1 MNGLRI
7 IPPNQKWINII
18 LLIALVIGQVTLG
31 FAPADKVQA
40 ANDIQ
45 SDLDTR
51 VRLIMNEMTPE
62 QKVGQ
67 LFLVTFKGTDA
78 RRDSPI
84 YKLIVDYKVGGVVLR
99 ADNDNF
105 EVAGNTVPKAA
116 ELIRALQNHV
126 WDASQTQGQTTGSQ
140 TIPYIPLF
148 IGISQEG
155 DLYPNDQ
162 IFSGLTSLPSL
173 MAIGAT
179 WNPSQAE
186 AVGNVM
192 GKELRA
198 LGFNLYL
205 GPSLDVLEVTA
216 SSANTLGV
224 RTFGGDPFWVGEMGK
239 AYVRG
244 LHLGSRDQIAVIAKH
259 FPGRGASD
267 RMPEEEVATVR
278 KSLDALRQFEL
289 APFFASMQA
298 SAESKSRVDGVM
310 VSHIRYQ
317 GLQENIREITPPVS
331 LDAEAMRQVLTL
343 EPAATWYQEGG
354 VIVSDNL
361 GSNAVRRFYD
371 PTGQTFDARSVARN
385 AFLAGND
392 LLYVNNFVEPADND
406 STTTIMRVLDSF
418 AQKYREDAAFAERVD
433 QSVERIL
440 KLKLRLF
447 GEFRIDRVLP
457 SASQLAEV
465 GRSQSVVLEVA
476 RKAVTLLS
484 PSAAELNIRL
494 PRPPESRDQIIFFTD
509 VVNARQCST
518 CGDQWILS
526 VDSLKNAVI
535 RLYGPAAGGSIIQG
549 YLFSYSFLD
558 LNTYLNN
565 PEGLAALGVN
575 LADAEWVVFAL
586 TGDNPSRP
594 ESQALRRLLSE
605 RPDLLLNKKVIV
617 FAFGAP
623 YLLDATDIA
632 KLTAYYGLYSKV
644 PAFVDTAARILFQEQ
659 SANGASPVSI
669 PGIGYDIIRATSPDP
684 LQVIPIYIDLPI
696 PPEENP
702 EITTTPQPTA
712 TVEFKVGDVI
722 PFRTGVIVDQNGN
735 PVPDGTIVRFIINT
749 LGESGTMQ
757 QIETV
762 TTGGIARA
770 SYRINLPSTI
780 EVRVVSE
787 PAMTSQIITI
797 NTLNGEANIS
807 TEVPTP
813 QPTLTS
819 TPTVT
824 TTPEPTEEAEE
835 ISEIPLDYGFM
846 DWLTMLLIV
855 GGGGVGIGFLGQRR
869 VSLRWGFR
877 WGLMAVI
884 GGVVAYLYLL
894 SGWFVPL
901 APLERAG
908 RWGVVISSLVGLISG
923 WGIAW
928 LWQIRL
934 QKAQKSYRK
943 P

>member
-1 MNGLRI
+1 MNGRKVFPSL
-7 IPPNQKWINII
+7 QKWLNMV
-18 LLIALVIGQVTLG
+18 LLIALVIT
-31 FAPADKVQA
+31 QA
-40 ANDIQ
+40 AFGLRPSFNARAANHSQ
-45 SDLDTR
+45 SELDTR
-51 VRLIMNEMTPE
+51 ARLILDQMSPE

-67 LFLVTFKGTDA
+67 LFLVTFKGSDA
-78 RRDSPI
+78 RRDSPV

-126 WDASQTQGQTTGSQ
+126 WDASQSQDRTTATQGL
-140 TIPYIPLF
+140 PYIPLF

-162 IFSGLTSLPSL
+162 IYSGMTSLPSL

-179 WNPSQAE
+179 WNPSLAE
-186 AVGNVM
+186 SVGSVL

-198 LGFNLYL
+198 IGFNLYF

-216 SSANTLGV
+216 TSANTLGV

-244 LHLGSRDQIAVIAKH
+244 LHLGSRDQLAVIAKH

-267 RMPEEEVATVR
+267 RLPEEEVATVR
-278 KSLDALRQFEL
+278 KSLDALRQIEL

-298 SAESKSRVDGVM
+298 NIESKARVDGVM

-371 PTGQTFDARSVARN
+371 PTGQTFDARVVARN

-392 LLYVNNFVEPADND
+392 LLYVNNFIDPSDND
-406 STTTIMRVLDSF
+406 SAATIMRVLDSF
-418 AQKYREDAAFAERVD
+418 TQKYREDAAFAERVD

-447 GEFRIDRVLP
+447 GEFRIDRALP
-457 SASQLAEV
+457 PASQLAEV
-465 GRSQSVVLEVA
+465 GRSQSVALEVA
-476 RKAVTLLS
+476 RKAATLLS

-509 VVNARQCST
+509 VVRARQCST
-518 CGDQWILS
+518 CGDQFILS
-526 VDSLKNAVI
+526 GDSLKNAVM

-549 YLFSYSFLD
+549 YLFSYTFLD

-586 TGDNPSRP
+586 TGDDPSRP
-594 ESQALRRLLSE
+594 ESQALRRLLNE
-605 RPDLLLNKKVIV
+605 RPDLILNKKVIV

-632 KLTAYYGLYSKV
+632 KLTAYYGLYSKA

-669 PGIGYDIIRATSPDP
+669 PGIGYDIIRATSPNP
-684 LQVIPIYIDLPI
+684 LQVIPLYFDFPA
-696 PPEENP
+696 PVENT
-702 EITTTPQPTA
+702 ETTPQPTE
-712 TVEFKVGDVI
+712 TLEFKVGDVI

-749 LGESGTMQ
+749 LGESGTTQ

-762 TTGGIARA
+762 TTGGVARA
-770 SYRINLPSTI
+770 NYRINLPSTI
-780 EVRVVSE
+780 EIRVVSE

-807 TEVPTP
+807 TDVPTP
-813 QPTLTS
+813 QPTLTL
-819 TPTVT
+819 TPT
-824 TTPEPTEEAEE
+824 TTPTPQPTEEAVEH
-835 ISEIPLDYGFM
+835 SEKPFDFGLI
-846 DWLTMLLIV
+846 DWITMLLIV
-855 GGGGVGIGFLGQRR
+855 GGGGVGIGFIGQRR

-877 WGLMAVI
+877 WGMIAVI
-884 GGVVAYLYLL
+884 GGVLAYLYLV

-901 APLERAG
+901 VPLESAG
-908 RWGVVISSLVGLISG
+908 RWGVAIASLVGLLSG

-934 QKAQKSYRK
+934 QKSQKPSRK
-943 P
+943 I

>member
-1 MNGLRI
+1 VKSKPKLVSARFA
-7 IPPNQKWINII
+7 KI
-18 LLIALVIGQVTLG
+18 LVLLVMVVAQTLG
-31 FAPADKVQA
+31 VGAYGFSASA
-40 ANDIQ
+40 A
-45 SDLDTR
+45 SDRQTELDAR
-51 VRLIMNEMTPE
+51 VRQIMAQMSPE

-126 WDASQTQGQTTGSQ
+126 WDASQTQDDSSATTVL
-140 TIPYIPLF
+140 PYIPLF

-162 IFSGLTSLPSL
+162 IMSGMTSLPSL

-179 WNPSQAE
+179 WDTSAAE
-186 AVGNVM
+186 AVGTVM

-198 LGFNLYL
+198 IGFNLYF
-205 GPSLDVLEVTA
+205 GPSLDVLEVTTT
-216 SSANTLGV
+216 STNMLGV
-224 RTFGGDPFWVGEMGK
+224 RTFGGDPFWVGELGK
-239 AYVRG
+239 AYIRG
-244 LHLGSRDQIAVIAKH
+244 LHLGSRDQMAVIAKH

-267 RMPEEEVATVR
+267 RLPEEEVATVR
-278 KSLDALRQFEL
+278 KSLDALRQIEL

-298 SAESKSRVDGVM
+298 DVESKMRIDGVM

-331 LDAEAMRQVLTL
+331 LDGEAMRQVLTL
-343 EPAATWYQEGG
+343 EPVAEWYNQGG
-354 VIVSDNL
+354 IIVSDNL

-392 LLYVNNFVEPADND
+392 LLYLNNFIEPTDVD
-406 STTTIMRVLDSF
+406 STTTMIKVLESF
-418 AQKYREDAAFAERVD
+418 AQKYREDPAFAERVD

-447 GEFRIDRVLP
+447 GEFRLDRVLP
-457 SASQLAEV
+457 PASQLAEV
-465 GRSQSVVLEVA
+465 GRSQSVALEVA
-476 RKAVTLLS
+476 RKAATLLS

-494 PRPPESRDQIIFFTD
+494 PRPPENRDQIIFFTD
-509 VVNARQCST
+509 VVSAKQCST

-526 VDSLKNAVI
+526 PDSLKNAII

-549 YLFSYSFLD
+549 YLFSYTFLD
-558 LNTYLNN
+558 LNTFLNN
-565 PEGLAALGVN
+565 PEGLTALGVN

-586 TGDNPSRP
+586 TGDNLSRP
-594 ESQALRRLLSE
+594 EAQALKRLLSE
-605 RPDLLLNKKVIV
+605 RPDLILNKKVIV

-632 KLTAYYGLYSKV
+632 KLTAYYGLYSKA
-644 PAFVDTAARILFQEQ
+644 PAFVDTAARILFHEQ
-659 SANGASPVSI
+659 SAEGASPVSI

-684 LQVIPIYIDLPI
+684 AQVIPLYLDLPI
-696 PPEENP
+696 EPE
-702 EITTTPQPTA
+702 TTETTITPQPTEPPA
-712 TVEFKVGDVI
+712 FKVGDVI
-722 PFRTGVIVDQNGN
+722 PFRTGVILDQNGN
-735 PVPDGTIVRFIINT
+735 PVPDGTIVKFIIT
-749 LGESGTMQ
+749 SQGENGTSQ

-762 TTGGIARA
+762 TAGGIARA
-770 SYRINLPSTI
+770 TYRINTPAMVEI
-780 EVRVVSE
+780 RVVSE
-787 PAMTSQIITI
+787 PAMTSQILSI
-797 NTLNGEANIS
+797 NAQNGEAVIS
-807 TEVPTP
+807 TDIPTLQPTMTLTPTTTPTP
-813 QPTLTS
+813 Q
-819 TPTVT
+819 VT
-824 TTPEPTEEAEE
+824 ESVEEV
-835 ISEIPLDYGFM
+835 INSEKDYTFA

-855 GGGGVGIGFLGQRR
+855 GGGGAGIAFIGQRR
-869 VSLRWGFR
+869 ISLRWGFR
-877 WGLMAVI
+877 WGLLSVI
-884 GGVVAYLYLL
+884 GGVLAYLFLV

-901 APLERAG
+901 SPLENTG
-908 RWGVVISSLVGLISG
+908 RLGVTISSLIGLLVG
-923 WGIAW
+923 WGIGW
-928 LWQIRL
+928 VWQIRL
-934 QKAQKSYRK
+934 QKNQKYLRK
-943 P
+943 N

>member
-1 MNGLRI
+1 M
-7 IPPNQKWINII
+7 QKFLPSIRKWLNLIV
-18 LLIALVIGQVTLG
+18 LLVFLV
-31 FAPADKVQA
+31 AQA
-40 ANDIQ
+40 ASSTQQNLVAEAAIEPQ
-45 SDLDTR
+45 SEPDAR
-51 VRLIMNEMTPE
+51 IRLIMEQMSPE

-78 RRDSPI
+78 RRDSAV
-84 YKLIVDYKVGGVVLR
+84 YKLIVNYKVGGVILR

-126 WDASQTQGQTTGSQ
+126 WDAAQIQDQTAGSQ
-140 TIPYIPLF
+140 PLPYIPLF
-148 IGISQEG
+148 VGVSQEG

-162 IFSGLTSLPSL
+162 IFSGMTSLPSL

-179 WNPSQAE
+179 WNPSMAE

-198 LGFNLYL
+198 IGFNLYL

-216 SSANTLGV
+216 TSANTLGV

-244 LHLGSRDQIAVIAKH
+244 LHQGSRDQMAVIAKH

-267 RMPEEEVATVR
+267 RLPEEEVATVR
-278 KSLDALRQFEL
+278 KSLDALRQIEL
-289 APFFASMQA
+289 APFFTSMQA
-298 SAESKSRVDGVM
+298 DTESKARVDGVM

-343 EPAATWYQEGG
+343 EPAATWYQQGG
-354 VIVSDNL
+354 VVVSDNL

-371 PTGQTFDARSVARN
+371 PTGQTFDARAVARN

-392 LLYVNNFVEPADND
+392 LLYLNNFIEPTDPNSA
-406 STTTIMRVLDSF
+406 TTIMRVLDSF
-418 AQKYREDAAFAERVD
+418 AQKYREDPAFAERVD

-447 GEFRIDRVLP
+447 GEFRLDKVLP
-457 SASQLAEV
+457 PASQLTEV

-476 RKAVTLLS
+476 RKAATLLS

-526 VDSLKNAVI
+526 VDSLKNAVM

-586 TGDNPSRP
+586 TGDNPTRP
-594 ESQALRRLLSE
+594 ESEALRRLLNE
-605 RPDLLLNKKVIV
+605 RPDLILNKKVIV

-644 PAFVDTAARILFQEQ
+644 PAVVDTAARILFQEQ

-669 PGIGYDIIRATSPDP
+669 PGIGYDIIRVTSPDP
-684 LQVIPIYIDLPI
+684 LQVIALYFDF
-696 PPEENP
+696 PPPDENV
-702 EITTTPQPTA
+702 ETTTTTTPQPTEIP
-712 TVEFKVGDVI
+712 EFKVGDVV
-722 PFRTGVIVDQNGN
+722 PFRTGVILDQNGN

-749 LGESGTMQ
+749 LGESGATQ

-762 TTGGIARA
+762 TTGGIAKA

-780 EVRVVSE
+780 EIRVVSE

-797 NTLNGEANIS
+797 NTQNGEANIS
-807 TEVPTP
+807 TDVPTP
-813 QPTLTS
+813 QPTSTLTLTI
-819 TPTVT
+819 TPTLQ
-824 TTPEPTEEAEE
+824 PTEIAEE
-835 ISEIPLDYGFM
+835 LPEETVDYGFA
-846 DWLTMLLIV
+846 DWFIMLLMV
-855 GGGGVGIGFLGQRR
+855 GAGGAGVAFIGQRR

-877 WGLMAVI
+877 WGMMAVI
-884 GGVVAYLYLL
+884 GGVVAYLYLV

-901 APLERAG
+901 APFEQAG
-908 RWGVVISSLVGLISG
+908 RWGVVISCLVGMLCG
-923 WGIAW
+923 WGIGW
-928 LWQIRL
+928 LWQMRL
-934 QKAQKSYRK
+934 QKGQIPTRK
-943 P
+943 D

>member
-1 MNGLRI
+1 M
-7 IPPNQKWINII
+7 QKFFPSIRKCLNI
-18 LLIALVIGQVTLG
+18 LVFLVFIM
-31 FAPADKVQA
+31 AQA
-40 ANDIQ
+40 ALGTRQNFVAHAAFEPQ
-45 SDLDTR
+45 SELDTR
-51 VRLIMNEMTPE
+51 VRLIMDQMSPE

-78 RRDSPI
+78 RRDSPV

-126 WDASQTQGQTTGSQ
+126 WDASQTQDRSAGSQ
-140 TIPYIPLF
+140 TLPYIPLF

-162 IFSGLTSLPSL
+162 IFSGMTSLPSL

-179 WNPSQAE
+179 WNPSMAE
-186 AVGNVM
+186 AVGIVM

-198 LGFNLYL
+198 IGFNLYL

-216 SSANTLGV
+216 TSANTLGV

-244 LHLGSRDQIAVIAKH
+244 LHQGSRDQMAVIAKH

-267 RMPEEEVATVR
+267 RLPEEEVATVR
-278 KSLDALRQFEL
+278 KSLDALRQIEL

-298 SAESKSRVDGVM
+298 DMESKARVDGVM

-343 EPAATWYQEGG
+343 EPAATWYQQGG

-371 PTGQTFDARSVARN
+371 PTGQTFDARAVARN

-392 LLYVNNFVEPADND
+392 LLYLNNFIEPTDPD
-406 STTTIMRVLDSF
+406 SATTIMRVVDSF
-418 AQKYREDAAFAERVD
+418 AQKYREDPAFAERVD

-447 GEFRIDRVLP
+447 GEFRVDRVLP
-457 SASQLAEV
+457 PASQLAEV
-465 GRSQSVVLEVA
+465 GRSQSVALEVA
-476 RKAVTLLS
+476 RKAATLLS

-586 TGDNPSRP
+586 TGDISTRP
-594 ESQALRRLLSE
+594 ESQALRRLLNE
-605 RPDLLLNKKVIV
+605 RPDLIVNKKVIV

-632 KLTAYYGLYSKV
+632 KLTAYYGLYSKI

-669 PGIGYDIIRATSPDP
+669 PGIGYDIIRVTSPNP
-684 LQVIPIYIDLPI
+684 LQVIPLYFDF
-696 PPEENP
+696 PPPTENV
-702 EITTTPQPTA
+702 EATTTTTPQPTQIP
-712 TVEFKVGDVI
+712 EFKVGDVV
-722 PFRTGVIVDQNGN
+722 PFRTGVIIDQNGN
-735 PVPDGTIVRFIINT
+735 PVPDGTIVRFMINT
-749 LGESGTMQ
+749 LGESGATQ

-770 SYRINLPSTI
+770 SYRITLPATI
-780 EVRVVSE
+780 EIRVVSE

-797 NTLNGEANIS
+797 NTQNGEANIS
-807 TEVPTP
+807 TDVPTP
-813 QPTLTS
+813 QPTS
-819 TPTVT
+819 TPTPT
-824 TTPEPTEEAEE
+824 ITPTIQPTEDVEE
-835 ISEIPLDYGFM
+835 ITEVTVDYGFS
-846 DWLTMLLIV
+846 DWIIMLLMV
-855 GGGGVGIGFLGQRR
+855 GGGGAGIAFIGQRR

-877 WGLMAVI
+877 WGMMAVI
-884 GGVVAYLYLL
+884 GGIVAYLYLV

-901 APLERAG
+901 APFEQAG
-908 RWGVVISSLVGLISG
+908 RWGVVITSLVGLLSG
-923 WGIAW
+923 WGIGW
-928 LWQIRL
+928 LWQMRL
-934 QKAQKSYRK
+934 QKAQPPNRK
-943 P
+943 N

>member
-1 MNGLRI
+1 VNGVKH
-7 IPPNQKWINII
+7 IPSTQKWLNII
-18 LLIALVIGQVTLG
+18 WILVLVAG
-31 FAPADKVQA
+31 QA
-40 ANDIQ
+40 AFGLGAGSSARAASNPQ
-45 SDLDTR
+45 SELDTR
-51 VRLIMNEMTPE
+51 VQLIMDQMTPE

-78 RRDSPI
+78 RRDSAI
-84 YKLIVDYKVGGVVLR
+84 YRLIVDYKVGGVVLR

-105 EVAGNTVPKAA
+105 EPAGNTVPKAA

-126 WDASQTQGQTTGSQ
+126 WDASQTQDRTAGTQVL
-140 TIPYIPLF
+140 PYIPLF

-155 DLYPNDQ
+155 DLFPNDQ
-162 IFSGLTSLPSL
+162 IFSGMTSLPSL

-179 WNPSQAE
+179 WNPSIAE

-198 LGFNLYL
+198 IGFNLYF

-216 SSANTLGV
+216 NSANTLGV

-244 LHLGSRDQIAVIAKH
+244 LHLGSRHQMAVIAKH

-267 RMPEEEVATVR
+267 RLPEEEVATVR
-278 KSLDALRQFEL
+278 KSLDALRQIEL

-298 SAESKSRVDGVM
+298 SVESRARMDGVM

-371 PTGQTFDARSVARN
+371 PTGQTFDARAVARN

-392 LLYVNNFVEPADND
+392 LLYVNNFVEPIDND
-406 STTTIMRVLDSF
+406 SSATIMRVLDSF

-457 SASQLAEV
+457 PASQLAEV
-465 GRSQSVVLEVA
+465 GRSQSVALEVA
-476 RKAVTLLS
+476 RKAATLLS
-484 PSAAELNIRL
+484 PSPAELNIRL

-518 CGDQWILS
+518 CGEQPILS

-565 PEGLAALGVN
+565 PSGLAALGVN

-586 TGDNPSRP
+586 SGDNPSHP
-594 ESQALRRLLSE
+594 ESQALRRLLNE
-605 RPDLLLNKKVIV
+605 RPDLILNKKVIV

-644 PAFVDTAARILFQEQ
+644 PTFVDTAARILFQEQ

-669 PGIGYDIIRATSPDP
+669 PGIGYDIIRATSPNP
-684 LQVIPIYIDLPI
+684 LQVISLYLDFPV
-696 PPEENP
+696 NP
-702 EITTTPQPTA
+702 EITETPITPQPTE
-712 TVEFKVGDVI
+712 TLEFKVGDVI
-722 PFRTGVIVDQNGN
+722 PFRTGIIVDQNGN
-735 PVPDGTIVRFIINT
+735 PVPDGTVVRFIINT
-749 LGESGTMQ
+749 LGESGTTQ

-762 TTGGIARA
+762 TTGGVAKA

-780 EVRVVSE
+780 EIRVVSE

-797 NTLNGEANIS
+797 NPLNGEANIS

-819 TPTVT
+819 TPTL
-824 TTPEPTEEAEE
+824 TPTPQPTEEAEE
-835 ISEIPLDYGFM
+835 LSETPLDYGFW
-846 DWLTMLLIV
+846 DWMTMLLIV
-855 GGGGVGIGFLGQRR
+855 GGGGVGIGFIGQRR
-869 VSLRWGFR
+869 ISLRWGFR
-877 WGLMAVI
+877 WGMMAVI
-884 GGVVAYLYLL
+884 GGIMAYLYLV

-901 APLERAG
+901 SPLASAG
-908 RWGVVISSLVGLISG
+908 RWGVAISSLIGLLSG
-923 WGIAW
+923 WGIGW

-934 QKAQKSYRK
+934 QKAQKPTRK

>member
-1 MNGLRI
+1 MSAQKFYPSI
-7 IPPNQKWINII
+7 QKWMNFI
-18 LLIALVIGQVTLG
+18 LLIALAVG
-31 FAPADKVQA
+31 QA
-40 ANDIQ
+40 AHAVLPNSSAQ
-45 SDLDTR
+45 AASHTQGDLDSR
-51 VRLIMNEMTPE
+51 VRLIMDQMTPE

-67 LFLVTFKGTDA
+67 LFLVSFKGTDA

-105 EVAGNTVPKAA
+105 EVAGNTVPRAA

-126 WDASQTQGQTTGSQ
+126 WDASQTQDRTTNQ
-140 TIPYIPLF
+140 PILPYIPLF

-162 IFSGLTSLPSL
+162 IFNGMTSLPSL
-173 MAIGAT
+173 MAVGAT
-179 WNPSQAE
+179 WNPSIAE

-198 LGFNLYL
+198 IGFNLYL

-216 SSANTLGV
+216 TSANTLGV

-244 LHLGSRDQIAVIAKH
+244 LHLGSRDQMAIIAKH

-267 RMPEEEVATVR
+267 RLPEEEVATVR
-278 KSLDALRQFEL
+278 KSLDALRQIEL
-289 APFFASMQA
+289 APFFTSMQA
-298 SAESKSRVDGVM
+298 DAESKARVDGVM

-331 LDAEAMRQVLTL
+331 LDADAMRQVLTL
-343 EPAATWYQEGG
+343 EPAATWYQQGG

-371 PTGQTFDARSVARN
+371 PTGQTFDARAVARN

-392 LLYVNNFVEPADND
+392 LLYVNNFIEPTDND
-406 STTTIMRVLDSF
+406 SVSTIMRVLDSF

-433 QSVERIL
+433 FSVERIL
-440 KLKLRLF
+440 RLKLRLF

-457 SASQLAEV
+457 SATQLSEV
-465 GRSQSVVLEVA
+465 GRSQSVSLEVA
-476 RKAVTLLS
+476 RKAATLIS

-494 PRPPESRDQIIFFTD
+494 PRPPVSRDQIIFFTD
-509 VVNARQCST
+509 VVSARQCST

-526 VDSLKNAVI
+526 ADSLKNAVI

-549 YLFSYSFLD
+549 YLFSYTFLD
-558 LNTYLNN
+558 LNTYLNS

-594 ESQALRRLLSE
+594 ESQALRRLLNE
-605 RPDLLLNKKVIV
+605 RPDLILNKKVIV

-632 KLTAYYGLYSKV
+632 KLTAYYGLYSKA
-644 PAFVDTAARILFQEQ
+644 PSFVDTAARILFQEQ

-669 PGIGYDIIRATSPDP
+669 PGVGYDIIRATSPNP
-684 LQVIPIYIDLPI
+684 LQVIPLYFDFPT
-696 PPEENP
+696 PSESVET
-702 EITTTPQPTA
+702 TTTPQPTE
-712 TVEFKVGDVI
+712 TPEFKVGDVV
-722 PFRTGVIVDQNGN
+722 PFRTGVIIDQNGN

-749 LGESGTMQ
+749 LGESGTTQ
-757 QIETV
+757 QIETI

-780 EVRVVSE
+780 EIRVVSE

-797 NTLNGEANIS
+797 NTLSGETDIS

-819 TPTVT
+819 TPTI
-824 TTPEPTEEAEE
+824 TPTPQPTEETEQP
-835 ISEIPLDYGFM
+835 SEMPFDYGIV
-846 DWLTMLLIV
+846 DWIIMLLIV
-855 GGGGVGIGFLGQRR
+855 GGGGVGIGFIGQRR

-877 WGLMAVI
+877 WGMMAVI
-884 GGVVAYLYLL
+884 GGIVGYLYLV

-901 APLERAG
+901 AAFEKAG
-908 RWGVVISSLVGLISG
+908 RWGVVVCSLIGLICG
-923 WGIAW
+923 WVVGWAW
-928 LWQIRL
+928 QVRL
-934 QKAQKSYRK
+934 QKSPKLSRKS
-943 P
+943 

>member
-1 MNGLRI
+1 MSVPKVFPSIQRWL
-7 IPPNQKWINII
+7 NILV
-18 LLIALVIGQVTLG
+18 LLALVMAQAISTV
-31 FAPADKVQA
+31 PRNSIVQA
-40 ANDIQ
+40 ASEPQ
-45 SDLDTR
+45 TDLDSR
-51 VRLIMNEMTPE
+51 VRLIMQQMTPE

-78 RRDSPI
+78 RRESSV
-84 YKLIVDYKVGGVVLR
+84 YKLIVDYKVGGVILR

-105 EVAGNTVPKAA
+105 EIAGNTVPKAA

-126 WDASQTQGQTTGSQ
+126 WDASQTQDRTAEAQPL
-140 TIPYIPLF
+140 PYIPLF

-162 IFSGLTSLPSL
+162 IFSGMTSLPSQ

-179 WNPSQAE
+179 WNPAMAE
-186 AVGNVM
+186 AIGNVM
-192 GKELRA
+192 GRELRA
-198 LGFNLYL
+198 IGFNLYL

-216 SSANTLGV
+216 TSANTLGV

-244 LHLGSRDQIAVIAKH
+244 LHQGSRDQMAVIAKH

-267 RMPEEEVATVR
+267 RLPEEEVATVR

-298 SAESKSRVDGVM
+298 DPESKARVDGVM

-331 LDAEAMRQVLTL
+331 LDADAMRQVLTL
-343 EPAATWYQEGG
+343 EPAATWYQQGG

-371 PTGQTFDARSVARN
+371 PTGQTFDARAVARN

-392 LLYVNNFVEPADND
+392 LLYLNNFIEPTDND
-406 STTTIMRVLDSF
+406 SAATIMRVLDAF

-457 SASQLAEV
+457 PASQLAEV

-476 RKAVTLLS
+476 RKAATLLS
-484 PSAAELNIRL
+484 PSPAELNIRL

-509 VVNARQCST
+509 VVSARQCST

-575 LADAEWVVFAL
+575 LAEAEWVVFAL
-586 TGDNPSRP
+586 TGENPSRP
-594 ESQALRRLLSE
+594 EAQALRRLLSE

-669 PGIGYDIIRATSPDP
+669 PGIGYDIIRATSPNP
-684 LQVIPIYIDLPI
+684 LQVIPLYFDY
-696 PPEENP
+696 PPPAEYP
-702 EITTTPQPTA
+702 ETTQTPQPTEIP
-712 TVEFKVGDVI
+712 EFRVGDVV
-722 PFRTGVIVDQNGN
+722 PFRTGIIVDQNGN
-735 PVPDGTIVRFIINT
+735 PVPDGTVVRFIINT
-749 LGESGTMQ
+749 LGESGTTQ

-780 EVRVVSE
+780 EIRVVSE

-797 NTLNGEANIS
+797 NTVNGEANIS

-813 QPTLTS
+813 QPTF
-819 TPTVT
+819 TPTPT
-824 TTPEPTEEAEE
+824 ITPTLQPTEEVEE
-835 ISEIPLDYGFM
+835 ASEKPVDFGFT
-846 DWLTMLLIV
+846 DWIIMLLIV
-855 GGGGVGIGFLGQRR
+855 GGGGAGIAFIGQRQ

-877 WGLMAVI
+877 WGMMAII
-884 GGVVAYLYLL
+884 GGIIGYLSLV

-901 APLERAG
+901 TPLEHAG
-908 RWGVVISSLVGLISG
+908 RWGVAISSLIGLLSG
-923 WGIAW
+923 WGIGW

-934 QKAQKSYRK
+934 QKAQKPVRK
-943 P
+943 S

>member
-1 MNGLRI
+1 MKSKPKLVSARFA
-7 IPPNQKWINII
+7 KI
-18 LLIALVIGQVTLG
+18 LVLLVMVVAQTLG
-31 FAPADKVQA
+31 VGAYGFSASA
-40 ANDIQ
+40 A
-45 SDLDTR
+45 SDRQTELDAR
-51 VRLIMNEMTPE
+51 VRQIMAQMSPE

-126 WDASQTQGQTTGSQ
+126 WDASQTQDDSSATTVL
-140 TIPYIPLF
+140 PYIPLF

-162 IFSGLTSLPSL
+162 IMSGMTSLPSL

-179 WNPSQAE
+179 WDTSAAE
-186 AVGNVM
+186 AVGTVM

-198 LGFNLYL
+198 IGFNLYF
-205 GPSLDVLEVTA
+205 GPSLDVLEVTTT
-216 SSANTLGV
+216 STNMLGV
-224 RTFGGDPFWVGEMGK
+224 RTFGGDPFWVGELGK
-239 AYVRG
+239 AYIRG
-244 LHLGSRDQIAVIAKH
+244 LHLGSRDQMAVIAKH

-267 RMPEEEVATVR
+267 RLPEEEVATVR
-278 KSLDALRQFEL
+278 KSLDALRQIEL

-298 SAESKSRVDGVM
+298 DVESKMRIDGVM

-331 LDAEAMRQVLTL
+331 LDGEAMRQVLTL
-343 EPAATWYQEGG
+343 EPVAEWYNQGG
-354 VIVSDNL
+354 IIVSDNL

-392 LLYVNNFVEPADND
+392 LLYLNNFIEPTDVD
-406 STTTIMRVLDSF
+406 STTTMIKVLESF
-418 AQKYREDAAFAERVD
+418 AQKYREDPAFAERVD

-447 GEFRIDRVLP
+447 GEFRLDRVLP
-457 SASQLAEV
+457 PASQLAEV
-465 GRSQSVVLEVA
+465 GRSQSVALEVA
-476 RKAVTLLS
+476 RKAATLLS

-494 PRPPESRDQIIFFTD
+494 PRPPENRDQIIFFTD
-509 VVNARQCST
+509 VVSAKQCST

-526 VDSLKNAVI
+526 PDSLKNAII

-549 YLFSYSFLD
+549 YLFSYTFLD
-558 LNTYLNN
+558 LNTFLNN
-565 PEGLAALGVN
+565 PEGLTALGVN

-586 TGDNPSRP
+586 TGDNLSRP
-594 ESQALRRLLSE
+594 EAQALKRLLSE
-605 RPDLLLNKKVIV
+605 RPDLILNKKVIV

-632 KLTAYYGLYSKV
+632 KLTAYYGLYSKA
-644 PAFVDTAARILFQEQ
+644 PAFVDTAARILFHEQ
-659 SANGASPVSI
+659 SAEGASPVSI

-684 LQVIPIYIDLPI
+684 AQVIPLYLDLPI
-696 PPEENP
+696 EPE
-702 EITTTPQPTA
+702 TTETTITPQPTEPPA
-712 TVEFKVGDVI
+712 FKVGDVI
-722 PFRTGVIVDQNGN
+722 PFRTGVILDQNGN
-735 PVPDGTIVRFIINT
+735 PVPDGTIVKFIIT
-749 LGESGTMQ
+749 SQGENGTSQ

-762 TTGGIARA
+762 TAGGIARA
-770 SYRINLPSTI
+770 TYRINTPAMVEI
-780 EVRVVSE
+780 RVVSE
-787 PAMTSQIITI
+787 PAMTSQILSI
-797 NTLNGEANIS
+797 NAQNGEAVIS
-807 TEVPTP
+807 TDIPTLQPTMTLTPTTTPTP
-813 QPTLTS
+813 Q
-819 TPTVT
+819 VT
-824 TTPEPTEEAEE
+824 ESVEEV
-835 ISEIPLDYGFM
+835 INSEKDYTFA

-855 GGGGVGIGFLGQRR
+855 GGGGAGIAFIGQRR
-869 VSLRWGFR
+869 ISLRWGFR
-877 WGLMAVI
+877 WGLLSVI
-884 GGVVAYLYLL
+884 GGVLAYLFLV

-901 APLERAG
+901 SPLENTG
-908 RWGVVISSLVGLISG
+908 RLGVTISSLIGLLVG
-923 WGIAW
+923 WGIGW
-928 LWQIRL
+928 VWQIRL
-934 QKAQKSYRK
+934 QKNQKYLRK
-943 P
+943 N